1 MNTFDVNFPGS
12 EKPRTQKMSYVT
24 NADGNM
30 VADDE
35 DKDADDEDIPKAT
48 QNIEAESSQQEAS
61 PKMPCQ
67 EIVGINV
74 EPLKKELES
83 KEAKILELTRHIHML
98 ETDPPAKNKKR
109 RLGDVGNDEMH
120 AAMVDDSA
128 NKDIIIAQLTKENE
142 VLKVEASKAKADEK
156 VRENEIQSL
165 TKDVQDKERQVSDL
179 QKKNDTLSFKQ
190 IELDRLLKDDRSK
203 HQGQSKYA
211 QQKNNDIKLLKQQVQ
226 TLTEKLENREAELED
241 ALKTLNE
248 NDWNEKS
255 HEKESGSSELLT
267 EMQKMIDIKFR
278 NMESTVSNIVEKKLE
293 EKQIGA
299 GNKTYAQAVD
309 ADLAKHESTTNGQL
323 VENLR
328 NVIRESKN
336 EEISEEKEK
345 KKRERN
351 VIIHGTEINTEI
363 QEPTEYVNDLIK
375 VLSIGAV
382 KPKSVK
388 QIGNTEKR
396 PLHVEFFNT
405 TDKSKF
411 MRNLKYLKDKPEY
424 KRVSITDDY
433 TINERNLIRQ
443 VGEEV
448 KEKNS
453 QEDPAVNFVWRVRGS
468 SKNGFRPT
476 KVPKKVFQRS
486 QQDTAIEMDT
496 QA

>member
-1 MNTFDVNFPGS
+1 
-12 EKPRTQKMSYVT
+12 
-24 NADGNM
+24 
-30 VADDE
+30 
-35 DKDADDEDIPKAT
+35 
-48 QNIEAESSQQEAS
+48 
-61 PKMPCQ
+61 
-67 EIVGINV
+67 
-74 EPLKKELES
+74 
-83 KEAKILELTRHIHML
+83 
-98 ETDPPAKNKKR
+98 
-109 RLGDVGNDEMH
+109 
-120 AAMVDDSA
+120 
-128 NKDIIIAQLTKENE
+128 
-142 VLKVEASKAKADEK
+142 
-156 VRENEIQSL
+156 
-165 TKDVQDKERQVSDL
+165 
-179 QKKNDTLSFKQ
+179 
-190 IELDRLLKDDRSK
+190 
-203 HQGQSKYA
+203 
-211 QQKNNDIKLLKQQVQ
+211 
-226 TLTEKLENREAELED
+226 
-241 ALKTLNE
+241 
-248 NDWNEKS
+248 
-255 HEKESGSSELLT
+255 
-267 EMQKMIDIKFR
+267 MQKMIDIKFR

-375 VLSIGAV
+375 VISIGAV

-396 PLHVEFFNT
+396 PLHVEFLNT

-443 VGEEV
+443 VGEEA

-453 QEDPAVNFVWRVRGS
+453 QEDQAVNFVWRVRGS
-468 SKNGFRPT
+468 SKTAFVRRR
-476 KVPKKVFQRS
+476 FQRKYFKE
-486 QQDTAIEMDT
+486 ANKPRR
-496 QA
+496 